1 MIYFYNKKID
11 FPGFDED
18 SMPVITGTMIKEG
31 NGSGPVFLQTVDYLT
46 DSNYFEFAKDA
57 GVELTIVW
65 LPSMDL

>member
-46 DSNYFEFAKDA
+46 DSNLSLQKMP
-57 GVELTIVW
+57 V
-65 LPSMDL
+65 